1 MNKYEAMFIV
11 KPELSEEERNTLL
24 GQIKDVITK
33 NGGKISSA
41 DLWSDKRK
49 LTFRIKKHDEGF
61 YYLVLFTIAAD
72 AVLKIKYAF
81 NLNENILRVMILNAQ
96 EK

>member
-24 GQIKDVITK
+24 GQIKDVIAK
-33 NGGKISSA
+33 NGGNVSAA

-49 LTFRIKKHDEGF
+49 LTFKIKKHEEGF
-61 YYLVLFTIAAD
+61 YYLVLFTAAAD
-72 AVLKIKYAF
+72 AITKIKYAL
-81 NLNENILRVMILNAQ
+81 NLNESILRVMILNTE